1 MDIILLE
8 NLEKVGRKYEIVK
21 VKDGF
26 GRNYLIPQGIG
37 IVANRQNLG
46 KLTGIKRQIAA
57 KDNQMLGVYQGFA
70 AKLVGQS
77 LVFVA
82 KSGKSGRL
90 FGSITAQMVADKL
103 KALGVELDRRR
114 IIMPAEVKE
123 LGSYTA
129 TLDLHASL
137 DVKIPF
143 EVKSEEQVADEV
155 RNRPNQI
162 TTESVAAEAAAVAA
176 AAVAVEVAPAV
187 EEIMESAPA
196 PVADVVEEVVAA
208 PVIVEEVGEIMVE
221 EVAAAAPVAEA
232 AEEVIEIVEETT
244 SPAVEAAAEEV
255 VELASE
261 TAENLESAADEVAET
276 LESAPLVEE
285 VSTVVEE
292 AVEPAA
298 DNNYKEEEA

>member
-57 KDNQMLGVYQGFA
+57 KDNAMLGVYQGYA
-70 AKLVGQS
+70 AKLAGQS
-77 LVFVA
+77 LTFIVKA
-82 KSGKSGRL
+82 GNSGRL
-90 FGSITAQMVADKL
+90 FGSITAQMVAEKL

-114 IIMPAEVKE
+114 IIMPDEVKT

-129 TLDLHASL
+129 VIDMHASL
-137 DVKIPF
+137 DVKVNF
-143 EVKSEEQVADEV
+143 EVQSEEQHAEEI
-155 RNRPNQI
+155 RNRPVQQFD
-162 TTESVAAEAAAVAA
+162 EPVEEVAVAAAVAA
-176 AAVAVEVAPAV
+176 PVI

-196 PVADVVEEVVAA
+196 PVAEVVEEEVIAAPVAVVEEVAEEVVAA
-208 PVIVEEVGEIMVE
+208 P
-221 EVAAAAPVAEA
+221 
-232 AEEVIEIVEETT
+232 AEEVIEVVAETA
-244 SPAVEAAAEEV
+244 PAAEVAAAEDVIET
-255 VELASE
+255 ASE
-261 TAENLESAADEVAET
+261 TAENLETAAEEVAET
-276 LESAPLVEE
+276 LESAPLEEE
-285 VSTVVEE
+285 VETAVLEVVT
-292 AVEPAA
+292 PAA